1 MEENKKELPLGFWI
15 GMVVVLFAAAMG
27 IFALL
32 GNMAPEGWEKN
43 TSYWQELLSPDS
55 GPTAYQMRVLG
66 EKERKGTDVA
76 RWLTASG
83 DYVAMELNGDAD
95 EQVFWLYRQ
104 DSDEYVLYMPEQ
116 DRKVEGS
123 SITAKEEKGEDGQ
136 VTLVL
141 RIRTPEG
148 AEQVEPKEQ
157 LLSFRTTSVKWNGIR
172 LAIIL
177 DGREQNIYTL
187 TSKGEELF
195 TTAESYIGR
204 N

>member
-1 MEENKKELPLGFWI
+1 MEENKKELPVIFWI
-15 GMVVVLFAAAMG
+15 GMIALLTAAAIG

-32 GNMAPEGWEKN
+32 GQVAPDGWEEN
-43 TSYWQELLSPDS
+43 TSYWHELLSPDG
-55 GPTAYQMRVLG
+55 GPTAYQMRELG
-66 EKERKGTDVA
+66 KQERDSVDIQ
-76 RWLTASG
+76 RWMTASG
-83 DYVAMELNGDAD
+83 DYIVQELKGDSD

-104 DSDEYVLYMPEQ
+104 DLDEYVLYMPEQ
-116 DRKVEGS
+116 DRKVS
-123 SITAKEEKGEDGQ
+123 SGDITVKEEKGEDGQ
-136 VTLVL
+136 VTLVI

-157 LLSFRTTSVKWNGIR
+157 LLSFSTTSVKWNGIR
-172 LAIIL
+172 LSIIL

-187 TSKGEELF
+187 TSKGKDLF